1 MQKVRLFAKCFKT
14 WYNCRVWIN
23 PNFKLDFFPKV
34 LTNLFK
40 TTSTGDFCFFKLTQ
54 PLPVSTVQSMYTV
67 KEKGGKY
74 DRKPYPLPHV
84 LRNPYR
90 NLKSENC
97 QDYAQKPQ

>member
-40 TTSTGDFCFFKLTQ
+40 TTSTGEC
-54 PLPVSTVQSMYTV
+54 LPPAFVA
-67 KEKGGKY
+67 GGGHTRQAERGVEGQY
-74 DRKPYPLPHV
+74 FGR
-84 LRNPYR
+84 R
-90 NLKSENC
+90 ET
-97 QDYAQKPQ
+97 